1 MMSVS
6 LQLQSTRSNA
16 ELEIADL
23 YFHALVTY
31 FSILKLNK
39 ARIKIVRNN
48 GVALLEVKQ

>member
-1 MMSVS
+1 MSVS

-23 YFHALVTY
+23 YFHALVTH
-31 FSILKLNK
+31 FSMLTLKR
-39 ARIKIVRNN
+39 ASIKIDRNN